1 MIYMYYLFAWY
12 SYDFHTIFIWKGNR
26 MKIMRVSFPCVGFE
40 IYWYLIFIFW
50 LLPTSDIP
58 EFKIHWYRVWDFWFL
73 QTSDTSI
80 SGFHIYWY
88 LVYAFK
94 IYFHLLYTCY
104 LLQTSDISGFVAM
117 SPDGGRI
124 EWDSRQL
131 SRTTGTRRRL
141 VVS

>member
-1 MIYMYYLFAWY
+1 MFQTF
-12 SYDFHTIFIWKGNR
+12 DIFVLIIHWHLVYTFLLLL
-26 MKIMRVSFPCVGFE
+26 MSDIFGFE

-50 LLPTSDIP
+50 LLPTSDIT

-80 SGFHIYWY
+80 SGFRIYWY
-88 LVYAFK
+88 LVYAYK